1 MGLLS
6 RLFSREVK
14 SASII
19 EAVRNYIS
27 LGETSLGGQSV
38 THDTALQ
45 VTTVLACVRVLAN
58 GVAQVPWKVY
68 RPTKDGRGSNP
79 APDHPLYWV
88 LYRQPNEWQTSFQF
102 RRTLV
107 MHRTLA
113 GNAYAFINRVGGE
126 IKELIPLEPGRV
138 DVERRADLS
147 LVYWYTGLDG
157 LRQAIPAD
165 AIWHLPDLSWN
176 SWKGLPAVKLTREAI
191 GLAMSAERSQVRVQQ
206 TGGRVNGLFS
216 VESTLTDDQYKM
228 LRGWLDKQ
236 ISAQIAAEA
245 AGGFLLDRKA
255 SFSPMQMTSADA
267 QTMET
272 RRWQV
277 EEICRGLG
285 VMPIMVG
292 YAEGNTSYASSE
304 QMFLA
309 HVVHALAPWY
319 EDIEQSADVKLI
331 AERGAAF
338 CKFSQ
343 NGLLRGAIADRFE
356 AYAKALGAGG
366 SPAWMTPNDVRALE
380 DMNPHPSPEADQLP
394 RPTNTT
400 AAQPAPKEPA

>member
-6 RLFSREVK
+6 RLFSRETK
-14 SASII
+14 SASLI
-19 EAVRNYIS
+19 EAVRNFIS
-27 LGETSLGGQSV
+27 LGETSLGGHSV

-68 RPTKDGRGSNP
+68 RPTPDHRGSNP

-88 LYRQPNEWQTSFQF
+88 LYREPNAWQTSFQF

-113 GNAYAFINRVGGE
+113 GNAYVFINRVGGE

-138 DVERRADLS
+138 EVERRADLS

-157 LRQAIPAD
+157 LRQSIPAD
-165 AIWHLPDLSWN
+165 AIWHLPDLSWD
-176 SWKGLPAVKLTREAI
+176 SWKGLPAVKLAREAI

-216 VESTLTDDQYKM
+216 VDSTLTDDQYKM

-236 ISAQIAAEA
+236 ISAQMAADA

-277 EEICRGLG
+277 EEICRAFG
-285 VMPIMVG
+285 VLPIMVG

-309 HVVHALAPWY
+309 HVVHTLAPWY
-319 EDIEQSADVKLI
+319 EDIEQSVDVKLI

-343 NGLLRGAIADRFE
+343 NALLRGAIADRFE
-356 AYAKALGAGG
+356 AYAKALGSGG
-366 SPAWMTPNDVRALE
+366 TQAWMTANDVRALE
-380 DMNPHPSPEADQLP
+380 DMNPHPSLEADELP
-394 RPTNTT
+394 RPTNTA